1 MAEPQVLYAL
11 KAKHSR
17 VKGQIVALDKQV
29 AQLRIDLD
37 HIEHVIRMFQAD
49 WRDDSDA
56 VAPRKPSRWDKR
68 GQGIKTALTVLREAS
83 EPMTAREIVL
93 AVWARTGLP
102 VPAKEELYRISSTF
116 NSALRRRVGSAVEAV
131 EERPVRWQIKPPA
144 ANTPSSC
151 G

>member
-1 MAEPQVLYAL
+1 MAEPHVMSAL
-11 KAKHSR
+11 QAKHSR
-17 VKGQIVALDKQV
+17 VKGQIVALDTQ
-29 AQLRIDLD
+29 ATQLRIDLD
-37 HIEHVIRMFQAD
+37 HIEHVIRMFQED
-49 WRDDSDA
+49 WRDDNDA

-102 VPAKEELYRISSTF
+102 VPAKQELYRISATF
-116 NSALRRRVGSAVEAV
+116 NAALGRRVGKGVVMVEGV
-131 EERPVRWQIKPPA
+131 PKRWA
-144 ANTPSSC
+144 L

>member
-17 VKGQIVALDKQV
+17 VKGQIVALDKQ
-29 AQLRIDLD
+29 ATQLRIDLD
-37 HIEHVIRMFQAD
+37 HIENVIRMFQAD
-49 WRDDSDA
+49 WRADNADT

-102 VPAKEELYRISSTF
+102 VPAKQELYRISSTF
-116 NSALRRRVGSAVEAV
+116 NAALRRRAGKGVVMVEGK
-131 EERPVRWQIKPPA
+131 PVRW
-144 ANTPSSC
+144 SL